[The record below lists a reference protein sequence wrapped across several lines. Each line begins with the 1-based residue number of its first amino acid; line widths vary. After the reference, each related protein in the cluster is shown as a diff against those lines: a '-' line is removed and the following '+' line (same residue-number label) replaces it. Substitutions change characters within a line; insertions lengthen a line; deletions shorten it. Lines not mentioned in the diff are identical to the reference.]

1 MRADRTPAGLF
12 AIVLTLLALFCCRPG
27 AAAESEREKVEA
39 AKKEGPVYWY
49 GSMNVDDAAALIAGI
64 NKKYPF
70 IEIKRF
76 RAANAPVLS
85 KLDVEARARG
95 LNSDL
100 IDLDGFYVAQALKRN
115 YWVRYVSPE
124 LSAYPKE
131 LADAAG
137 RWSGFFLLP
146 QVVIY
151 NTNLV
156 PAAGAPK
163 NYNDLLDPRWKNRI
177 SIPDSAVTWYHG
189 MLQYMGAEKGRAFMK
204 RLTAQNVYVQ
214 AGNRMMVEL
223 AMAGEHA
230 IGIAAYAHR
239 IGQYQKKGAPMGW
252 IKDDVLIT
260 TPQAIG
266 VSGYGKAPNA
276 AKLIVDFTL
285 SQEGQTILRR
295 SGRIPANPKV
305 DADPP
310 ELIRGRKL
318 FYSDIID
325 GGARYNEINDEFLKL
340 FGAR

>member
-1 MRADRTPAGLF
+1 MKLCLPAALI
-12 AIVLTLLALFCCRPG
+12 AIVIALFCCRSP
-27 AAAESEREKVEA
+27 AAAQSEQEKVEA
-39 AKKEGPVYWY
+39 AKKESAVYWY
-49 GSMNVDDAAALIAGI
+49 GSMNVDDASALIAGL

-70 IEIKRF
+70 MEIKRF

-95 LNSDL
+95 LNVDV

-115 YWVRYVSPE
+115 YWIRYVSPE

-131 LADAAG
+131 LSDAAG

-146 QVVIY
+146 QVVVY

-156 PAAGAPK
+156 PPASAPK
-163 NYNDLLDPRWKNRI
+163 SYNDLLDPRWKNLI
-177 SIPDSAVTWYHG
+177 AIPDSGVTWYHG
-189 MLQYMGAEKGRAFMK
+189 ILQYMGAEKGRSFMK
-204 RLTAQNVYVQ
+204 RLAAQNVHVQ

-223 AMAGEHA
+223 TMAGEHA
-230 IGIAAYAHR
+230 IGLAAYAHR
-239 IGQYQKKGAPMGW
+239 IGQFQKKRAPMGW
-252 IKDDVLIT
+252 IKDDVLVT

-266 VSGYGKAPNA
+266 VSGYGKSPNA
-276 AKLIVDFTL
+276 AKLILDFTL

-305 DADPP
+305 DPDPP

-325 GGARYNEINDEFLKL
+325 GGTRYNELNDEFLKV
-340 FGAR
+340 FSPR

>member
-1 MRADRTPAGLF
+1 MINHRKLAALI
-12 AIVLTLLALFCCRPG
+12 AIVIALFCCRFPAG
-27 AAAESEREKVEA
+27 AESEQEKVEA
-39 AKKEGPVYWY
+39 AKKEGAVYWY
-49 GSMNVDDAAALIAGI
+49 GSMNVDDASALIAGL

-70 IEIKRF
+70 MEIKRT
-76 RAANAPVLS
+76 RAANAPILS

-95 LNSDL
+95 LNVDV

-124 LSAYPKE
+124 LAAYPKE
-131 LADAAG
+131 LSDPAG
-137 RWSGFFLLP
+137 RWSDFFLLP

-156 PAAGAPK
+156 SSASAPK
-163 NYNDLLDPRWKNRI
+163 SYNDLLDPRWKNLI
-177 SIPDSAVTWYHG
+177 AIPDSGVTWYHG
-189 MLQYMGAEKGRAFMK
+189 ILQYMGAEKGRSFMK
-204 RLTAQNVYVQ
+204 RLAAQNVHVQ

-223 AMAGEHA
+223 TMAGEHA
-230 IGIAAYAHR
+230 IGLAAYAHR
-239 IGQYQKKGAPMGW
+239 ISQFQKRGAPMGW

-266 VSGYGKAPNA
+266 VSGYGKSPNA
-276 AKLIVDFTL
+276 AKLILDFTL

-305 DADPP
+305 DPDPP
-310 ELIRGRKL
+310 ELLRGRKL

-325 GGARYNEINDEFLKL
+325 GGTRYNEINDEFLKV
-340 FGAR
+340 FAGR

>member
-1 MRADRTPAGLF
+1 MNNRKLSRLITLIIALLCCRFPAG
-12 AIVLTLLALFCCRPG
+12 AQ
-27 AAAESEREKVEA
+27 SEQEKVEV
-39 AKKEGPVYWY
+39 AKKEGAVYWY
-49 GSMNVDDAAALIAGI
+49 GSMNVDDASALIAGI

-70 IEIKRF
+70 LEIKRF
-76 RAANAPVLS
+76 RAANAQVLS
-85 KLDVEARARG
+85 KLDVETRAHG
-95 LNSDL
+95 LNVDV

-115 YWVRYVSPE
+115 YWVRYVSPQ

-131 LADAAG
+131 LSDPAG

-146 QVVIY
+146 QIVIY
-151 NTNLV
+151 NTTLV
-156 PAAGAPK
+156 PSARAPK
-163 NYNDLLDPRWKNRI
+163 SYSDLLDPRWKNLI
-177 SIPDSAVTWYHG
+177 SIPDSGVTWYHG
-189 MLQYMGAEKGRAFMK
+189 MLQYWGAEKGRAFMK
-204 RLTAQNVYVQ
+204 RLAAQNLHVQ

-223 AMAGEHA
+223 TMAGEHA

-239 IGQYQKKGAPMGW
+239 IGQFQKKGAPMGW
-252 IKDDVLIT
+252 IKDDVLVT

-285 SQEGQTILRR
+285 SPEGQTILRR

-305 DADPP
+305 DPDPP

-325 GGARYNEINDEFLKL
+325 GGTRYNELNDEFMKL
-340 FGAR
+340 FTAR